1 MSEVIVNVKW
11 YIVAPARNRDVY
23 LCIRRQM
30 GRNSYKHTQHKLHAN
45 GFLNY
50 IHTPDLFEKMN
61 STSALTTSWHTD
73 SQEGKTP
80 SPGRTPPL

>member
-1 MSEVIVNVKW
+1 MHCVSYFHFPLIVTFMLAIKVIVNVKW

-61 STSALTTSWHTD
+61 ST
-73 SQEGKTP
+73 
-80 SPGRTPPL
+80 